1 MNYEGNEECI
11 ERELIK
17 TEKLIDLV
25 LEEHELK
32 EDFLRSNSPKLD
44 CFFGKVTVLKQ
55 IMTGFSEED
64 CEGFIEV
71 ATEQKI
77 TRQYSLEIQKAVLEG
92 NFEKEKND

>member
-1 MNYEGNEECI
+1 MNYEGTEESI

-32 EDFLRSNSPKLD
+32 EDFLRSYNPKHD
-44 CFFGKVTVLKQ
+44 WFFEKVTLLKQ
-55 IMTGFSEED
+55 ILTGFSEED

-77 TRQYSLEIQKAVLEG
+77 TRQYSLEIQKEVLEG

>member
-1 MNYEGNEECI
+1 MNYEGTEQCI

-25 LEEHELK
+25 LEEHDLK

-44 CFFGKVTVLKQ
+44 WFFEKVTVLKQ
-55 IMTGFSEED
+55 ILTGFSEED

>member
-44 CFFGKVTVLKQ
+44 WFFEKVTVLKQ
-55 IMTGFSEED
+55 IMSGFSEED

-71 ATEQKI
+71 AREQKI

-92 NFEKEKND
+92 NFEKEQND